1 MTSIEERWREKPPS
15 PLTVWLLTALAVFAI
30 VFGLF
35 VAKGLVRI
43 AAIIAL
49 IICTNLA
56 VVAWRTRRR
65 ARSG

>member
-1 MTSIEERWREKPPS
+1 VTSIEERWLEKPPS
-15 PLTVWLLTALAVFAI
+15 ALTVWLLTAVAVLAI

-49 IICTNLA
+49 ILCTNLA

-65 ARSG
+65 ARSR